1 MGILFKISKATV
13 EFGGLFGSKF
23 VFKSPKFFPDHFG
36 NGLLLGSRQ
45 VFNLFENFRSTH
57 GANLLRW
64 FICASKV
71 FVPSGFGIPFPTRHL
86 YLGFP
91 MTVTELLES
100 VRRVEVR
107 TNRLVNDTM
116 GGAYLSGFK
125 GRGMDFE
132 DLREYMP
139 GDDVRDIDWNVTHRL
154 GRPFVKRFREE
165 RELTAVLAVDVSA
178 SSSFGSANRTKREF
192 AAEIAATLAMSAAKN
207 GDKVALLL
215 FTDEV
220 ELFIPPRKG
229 RRHILRL
236 VREMLMFKPRRRGTE
251 ISHALGFLNHVLHR
265 RAIVFLLTD
274 FLHSNG
280 AAATPPRPSF
290 SSSSSNIR
298 DKQFEDEGRERG
310 RGRLSD
316 SRDVIQELGLTNTR
330 HDVVC
335 LHLHDP
341 RESSLPDAGLL
352 TIEDAETDELLELDS
367 TRNVVRERFAAVNAE
382 RLAELDRALIR
393 TGVDTLRLNTTEP
406 FAPVLQRFF
415 EIRRGRRRG

>member
-1 MGILFKISKATV
+1 
-13 EFGGLFGSKF
+13 
-23 VFKSPKFFPDHFG
+23 
-36 NGLLLGSRQ
+36 
-45 VFNLFENFRSTH
+45 
-57 GANLLRW
+57 
-64 FICASKV
+64 
-71 FVPSGFGIPFPTRHL
+71 
-86 YLGFP
+86 

-132 DLREYMP
+132 ELREYIP

-178 SSSFGSANRTKREF
+178 SSSFGSASRTKREF

-220 ELFIPPRKG
+220 ELFVPPRKG
-229 RRHILRL
+229 RRHILRI
-236 VREMLMFKPRRRGTE
+236 VREMLTCKPRKRGTD
-251 ISHALGFLNHVLHR
+251 ISSALGFLNHVLHR

-274 FLHSNG
+274 FLHPN
-280 AAATPPRPSF
+280 ATINR
-290 SSSSSNIR
+290 
-298 DKQFEDEGRERG
+298 
-310 RGRLSD
+310 
-316 SRDVIQELGLTNTR
+316 SRDVIAELGLTNTR

-341 RESSLPDAGLL
+341 RESALPDAGLL
-352 TIEDAETDELLELDS
+352 TIEDAETGEVLQLDS
-367 TRNVVRERFAAVNAE
+367 TRRAVRQRFAAANAD
-382 RLAELDRALIR
+382 RLAELDRALNR
-393 TGVDTLRLNTTEP
+393 TGVDTLRLNTAEP
-406 FAPVLQRFF
+406 FAALLQRFF

>member
-1 MGILFKISKATV
+1 
-13 EFGGLFGSKF
+13 
-23 VFKSPKFFPDHFG
+23 
-36 NGLLLGSRQ
+36 
-45 VFNLFENFRSTH
+45 
-57 GANLLRW
+57 
-64 FICASKV
+64 
-71 FVPSGFGIPFPTRHL
+71 
-86 YLGFP
+86 
-91 MTVTELLES
+91 MTLTELLES

-116 GGAYLSGFK
+116 VGAYLSHFK

-132 DLREYMP
+132 ELREYIP

-178 SSSFGSANRTKREF
+178 SSSFGSTNRTKREF
-192 AAEIAATLAMSAAKN
+192 AAEIAATLAFSAAKN

-220 ELFIPPRKG
+220 ELFVPPRKG
-229 RRHILRL
+229 RRHILRI
-236 VREMLMFKPRRRGTE
+236 VREMLTHQPRKRGTDV
-251 ISHALGFLNHVLHR
+251 SGALGFLNHVLHR

-274 FLHSNG
+274 FLHTDNG
-280 AAATPPRPSF
+280 NSPRPSF
-290 SSSSSNIR
+290 SSSSSSSNSAENKI
-298 DKQFEDEGRERG
+298 EDEGRERG
-310 RGRLSD
+310 RGGLGG
-316 SRDVIQELGLTNTR
+316 RDVIAELGLTNTR

-341 RESSLPDAGLL
+341 RESELPDAGLV
-352 TIEDAETDELLELDS
+352 TVEDAETGELLELNS
-367 TRNVVRERFAAVNAE
+367 ARNSVREKFAGVNAE
-382 RLAELDRALIR
+382 RLAKLDRALNR

-415 EIRRGRRRG
+415 ELRRGRRRG